1 MVAAGA
7 PPVVGAVGRL
17 AAGVAVIA
25 ARAREPLWQPELP
38 LSGRKEPGFARS
50 VSVSVPPLPESD
62 TDHSVDEDQ
71 ITLRAG
77 LGGQLQATD
86 PDRLRTLRGKLPS
99 LAVSPRQVGGSSV
112 SQKPR
117 LQAGALK
124 RQNRRKTTKPP

>member
-50 VSVSVPPLPESD
+50 VSVSFPPLPESD

-71 ITLRAG
+71 TTLRAG
-77 LGGQLQATD
+77 LGDQLQATD
-86 PDRLRTLRGKLPS
+86 PDRLRTLRGQLPA
-99 LAVSPRQVGGSSV
+99 LAVSPRQAGGRAV
-112 SQKPR
+112 IQKQIGR
-117 LQAGALK
+117 AHV
-124 RQNRRKTTKPP
+124 